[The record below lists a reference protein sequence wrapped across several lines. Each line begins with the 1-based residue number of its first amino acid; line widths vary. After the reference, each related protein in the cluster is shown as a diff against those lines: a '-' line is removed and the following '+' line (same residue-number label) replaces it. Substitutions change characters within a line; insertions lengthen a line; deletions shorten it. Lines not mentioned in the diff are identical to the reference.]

1 MRDGKKEAVR
11 QGMGKMIN
19 KKVQAFLA
27 GMILLLLVS
36 TVYGGVNEKMP
47 EFNLPSALDGEVVK
61 SKDFAGKVLLVTFFA
76 TWCPPC
82 RQEVPTLI
90 QLQNDYESKGF
101 SVIGLSV
108 DDKGKKVV
116 AKMMKKENV
125 NYPILMAKG
134 KTARDFGGIVGIP
147 ISFLVNKQG
156 IIVKRYTGYVPKSLL
171 EKDIKGIL

>member
-1 MRDGKKEAVR
+1 
-11 QGMGKMIN
+11 MIN
-19 KKVQAFLA
+19 KAVQILLA
-27 GMILLLLVS
+27 GMILLMFAS
-36 TVYGGVNEKMP
+36 TGYGGVNEKMP
-47 EFNLPSALDGEVVK
+47 EFELTSALDGKVVK

-116 AKMMKKENV
+116 AKMMKKEKV
-125 NYPILMAKG
+125 NYPILMSKG

-147 ISFLVNKQG
+147 ISFLVNKEG
-156 IIVKRYTGYVPKSLL
+156 IIVKRYTGYVQKSLL